1 EGLLTFTFWQED
13 FYWISHKDHHLAGRD
28 HISAGELDQAELM
41 LLQDGHCL
49 KDQILDTCM
58 IASNSY
64 HSVSAASLETLIQ
77 LVVGKMGS
85 TLVPQMALATLMGVN
100 ESLCNVHLSEPGPHR
115 ELTMI
120 MRPTYAGVHNIE
132 LLKVLFNSQL
142 SMRFS

>member
-1 EGLLTFTFWQED
+1 
-13 FYWISHKDHHLAGRD
+13 
-28 HISAGELDQAELM
+28 M

-85 TLVPQMALATLMGVN
+85 TLVPQMALATLMGAN
-100 ESLCNVHLSEPGPHR
+100 ESLSNVHLSEPGPHR
-115 ELTMI
+115 ELAMI
-120 MRPTYAGVHNIE
+120 MRPTYAGVNNIE
-132 LLKVLFNSQL
+132 LLKTLFNRQL